1 MTITDFL
8 SHTDKPYLLSE
19 LLTQAKKKNEHNPA
33 VLRRDDD
40 YIQSCQDQQFS
51 KTVQGCPIVIKDNIL
66 LEGTVSTF
74 GSQIGIHYRAP
85 YSATVS
91 RKLEDAGFLILG
103 KTTMDEFAMGTTGE
117 NSPYPIPHNA
127 IDDNLVAG

>member
-40 YIQSCQDQQFS
+40 YIQSCQDLQFS
-51 KTVQGCPIVIKDNIL
+51 KTVQGCPMVIKDNIL

-74 GSQIGIHYRAP
+74 GSQIGICLLY
-85 YSATVS
+85 TS
-91 RKLEDAGFLILG
+91 RC
-103 KTTMDEFAMGTTGE
+103 
-117 NSPYPIPHNA
+117 
-127 IDDNLVAG
+127 V